1 MSDFL
6 SVIGGPVAEALPP
19 RHALGPGPESLF
31 PGRAFLHLVVA
42 G

>member
-6 SVIGGPVAEALPP
+6 SVIGGSAAKALPP
-19 RHALGPGPESLF
+19 RHALGPRPGKSL
-31 PGRAFLHLVVA
+31 PGRAFLHPLVE